1 MISDTLPT
9 LALDPATL
17 AVMDADLGREWLI
30 ANGLGGYALG
40 SACGAATRSYSGLL
54 VAAVRPPTER
64 AVLVAKV
71 DEIVTLP
78 NGTALALGTNEY
90 ADGTIYPRGFEHLA
104 DFALEGQLP
113 RWRFR
118 LADRPEVAALE
129 KRVWM
134 EHGRNLTFVQYRHL
148 AADLAAP
155 PIALALTPFCL
166 DRDHHGV
173 TRESDGTRFTI
184 AAEAHACTV
193 RASTNAH
200 PYRLIAGPT
209 AAFTPDGDWNRSIRH
224 RIETERGLPDVEDA
238 FMPGTFA
245 VSLQPGEAATLVLA
259 AEAALPDTLAGLGGP
274 DHERL
279 AAAALERE
287 RRRQR
292 VLLDRAGPRAAV
304 DDFFA
309 RLVLAADQFLVA
321 RPNPRA
327 APPVMEAIVDASLST
342 PGLPAALQAAAPP
355 PSLPPDTT
363 DRAPDPAVTVI
374 AGYPWFTDWG
384 RDTMIALP
392 GLTLATGRHAEARG
406 LLRTFARYAD
416 QGMIPNRF
424 PDAGTQ
430 PEYNTV
436 DATLWYFVALDR
448 YLADTQDWSLLDEL
462 FPLLADVVVW
472 HQRGTRYGIGVD
484 PADGLLRAG
493 APGVQLTWMDA
504 KVDDWVVT
512 PRSGKPVEIN
522 ALWYRALALM
532 SAWARRLGAATGAYD
547 GMRAAI
553 ERSFAARFW
562 YPAGGYLY
570 DVVDADGEPGKLD
583 WSLRPNQILAL
594 AVAPE
599 LLSDDQARSILAAA
613 ERTLL
618 TPLGLR
624 TLAPDDLRFTPRY
637 AGDRRARDAAYHQG
651 TAWPWLLGAY
661 ADARQRLGGDATS
674 LRALLDPFRAHLA
687 QAGLGTISEIADAA
701 PPFAPRGCPAQA
713 WSVAELLRLASSDSQ
728 TEAEF

>member
-1 MISDTLPT
+1 MTSDTLPT
-9 LALDPATL
+9 LTPDPATL
-17 AVMDADLGREWLI
+17 ADLDAELGREWLV

-40 SACGAATRSYSGLL
+40 SVCGATTRSYSGLL

-71 DEIVTLP
+71 DEVVTLAD
-78 NGTALALGTNEY
+78 GTALALGTNEY
-90 ADGTIYPRGFEHLA
+90 ADGTIYPRGFERLA
-104 DFALEGQLP
+104 DFTLEGQLP

-118 LADRPEVAALE
+118 LADCPENAVLE

-134 EHGRNLTFVQYRHL
+134 EHGRNLTFVQYRHV
-148 AADLAAP
+148 AADPAAP

-173 TRESDGTRFTI
+173 TREADGVRF
-184 AAEAHACTV
+184 AVNAEASACTV
-193 RASTNAH
+193 HTSANAH
-200 PYRLIAGPT
+200 PYRLIAGPA
-209 AAFTPDGDWNRSIRH
+209 AAFSLLPSGGDWNRNLRH
-224 RIETERGLPDVEDA
+224 RLETERGLPDVEDA
-238 FMPGTFA
+238 FMPGTFV
-245 VSLQPGEAATLVLA
+245 VSLAPGATTTLVLS
-259 AEAALPDTLAGLGGP
+259 AEVSALPDALAGLGGL
-274 DHERL
+274 DHERIV
-279 AAAALERE
+279 AAALERE

-292 VLLDRAGPRAAV
+292 ALLDRAGPRTAG
-304 DDFFA
+304 DDFLA

-321 RPNPRA
+321 RPDPRG
-327 APPVMEAIVDASLST
+327 APPVTEATVDASQSQ
-342 PGLPAALQAAAPP
+342 PGLLAALQAA
-355 PSLPPDTT
+355 
-363 DRAPDPAVTVI
+363 DPAVTVI

-424 PDAGTQ
+424 PDASAQ
-430 PEYNTV
+430 PEYNTA

-448 YLADTQDWSLLDEL
+448 YLGATQDWSLLDEL
-462 FPLLADVVVW
+462 FPLLSDVVAW

-484 PADGLLRAG
+484 LSDGLLRAG
-493 APGVQLTWMDA
+493 TPGIQLTWMDA

-512 PRSGKPVEIN
+512 PRNGKPVEIN
-522 ALWYRALALM
+522 GLWYRALALM
-532 SAWARRLGAATGAYD
+532 STWARRLGQDASAYD

-599 LLSDDQARSILAAA
+599 LLSDDQARSILTAVDRA
-613 ERTLL
+613 LL
-618 TPLGLR
+618 APLGLR
-624 TLAPDDLRFTPRY
+624 TLAPDDPRFTPHY

-651 TAWPWLLGAY
+651 TIWPWLLGAY
-661 ADARQRLGGDATS
+661 ADARRRLGSDAKS

-687 QAGLGTISEIADAA
+687 QVGLGTISEIADAA

-713 WSVAELLRLASSDSQ
+713 WSVAELLRLASSV
-728 TEAEF
+728 A